1 MLKNGEKVR
10 AKVLLK
16 EPKCTGGSEVG
27 LNINIVGKEQSSSV
41 NWEEA
46 LWLKETESEHILIL
60 SEVNENSQEFLD
72 AKQREMSSL
81 KKKTVRVT
89 GLKIWS
95 EKQKENGSKMLR
107 SRLVAW
113 GS

>member
-10 AKVLLK
+10 AKVLFK
-16 EPKCTGGSEVG
+16 QPKCTGGSEVG

-81 KKKTVRVT
+81 KKKQCV
-89 GLKIWS
+89 
-95 EKQKENGSKMLR
+95 
-107 SRLVAW
+107 
-113 GS
+113 

>member
-16 EPKCTGGSEVG
+16 EPKCTGRSEVG

-81 KKKTVRVT
+81 KKNSACNWLEDMVRET
-89 GLKIWS
+89 KGEWK
-95 EKQKENGSKMLR
+95 
-107 SRLVAW
+107 
-113 GS
+113 